1 MSGARQPFGPHRVS
15 HPVLW
20 CSGWSRSSTARI
32 VINCAK
38 PGEVRRMIHMAS
50 EDLGLIA
57 AAFIGALVGV
67 FAQKDIET
75 RKQAAIFVCSGLAIG
90 YYITPLVLD
99 LYSIKAELTGAV
111 GFLLGAFGGGIMAA
125 IYKALGNLDLLELL
139 KNRIGGG
146 DPK

>member
-1 MSGARQPFGPHRVS
+1 
-15 HPVLW
+15 
-20 CSGWSRSSTARI
+20 
-32 VINCAK
+32 
-38 PGEVRRMIHMAS
+38 MAS

-57 AAFIGALVGV
+57 AALVGAIVGV
-67 FAQKDIET
+67 FAQKDMVTWEQ
-75 RKQAAIFVCSGLAIG
+75 RLIFVCSGVAIG

-99 LYSIKAELTGAV
+99 LYFIKPELTGAV

-125 IYKALGNLDLLELL
+125 VFKAIGNLDLIELL

>member
-1 MSGARQPFGPHRVS
+1 
-15 HPVLW
+15 
-20 CSGWSRSSTARI
+20 
-32 VINCAK
+32 
-38 PGEVRRMIHMAS
+38 MIHMAS

-57 AAFIGALVGV
+57 AAFIGAMVGV
-67 FAQKDIET
+67 FAQKDIAT
-75 RKQAAIFVCSGLAIG
+75 RKQMIVFVCSGVAIG

-99 LYSIKAELTGAV
+99 LYFIKPELTGAV

-125 IYKALGNLDLLELL
+125 VYKAIGNLDLLELL